1 MQLDALR
8 AVFMQRI
15 LLRGPHGQFLWELN
29 GARRW
34 SKVERSVSVQST
46 RIIECV
52 GDMRKG
58 QTFFLRHQMFRLNVL
73 YVTVTLH
80 GKQQQKRRVDI
91 TFI

>member
-15 LLRGPHGQFLWELN
+15 RLHGGHGQFLWELN

-46 RIIECV
+46 RIIQCV
-52 GDMRKG
+52 GDMRKV
-58 QTFFLRHQMFRLNVL
+58 QTFFLRHQMFRLNAL
-73 YVTVTLH
+73 YVTVTLQ
-80 GKQQQKRRVDI
+80 GKQPQKRRVDI